1 MDEYIK
7 REDALD
13 AVLFALSGT
22 GLQSRAIT
30 AIKDVPTA
38 TSNLDIYVVMKILN
52 VVEKSI
58 QLKMPHKTYTTIG
71 GRAMGN
77 SFEFGREQAYYEVLQ
92 CINEIRIKL
101 LEDDTDEN
109 IHKTDNR

>member
-22 GLQSRAIT
+22 GYQSRAIT
-30 AIKDVPTA
+30 AIRDVPTA
-38 TSNLDIYVVMKILN
+38 TSNLDMFVVMKVLGC
-52 VVEKSI
+52 VEKAVRF
-58 QLKMPHKTYTTIG
+58 KMPNTLITMG

-77 SFEFGREQAYYEVLQ
+77 SVEYGKELAYYEVLK
-92 CINEIRIKL
+92 CIDEIRIKL

-109 IHKTDNR
+109 TR